1 MSGDWRPE
9 ESHQN
14 EKQQFRADVKY
25 LSRMLKSPLKPI
37 DPFKLDGTGLSF
49 TLQNNSLYV
58 SELFMCVLDAIFR

>member
-1 MSGDWRPE
+1 MLQLIGADGDQVSWCGVCGDWRPE

-37 DPFKLDGTGLSF
+37 DPFKLGGTGLSF
-49 TLQNNSLYV
+49 TLRNN
-58 SELFMCVLDAIFR
+58 